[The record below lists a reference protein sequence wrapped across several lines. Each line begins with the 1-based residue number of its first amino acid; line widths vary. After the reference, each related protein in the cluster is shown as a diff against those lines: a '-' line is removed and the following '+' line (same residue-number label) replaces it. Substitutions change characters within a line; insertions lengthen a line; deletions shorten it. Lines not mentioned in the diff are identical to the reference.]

1 MKLTLTQSDLNHALR
16 TVSRAIASRPSH
28 PVLAHVLMAAANGE
42 LRLTAYNLDLGI
54 TTAVVAMV
62 DTAGAIT
69 IPYRLLADIIGRLD
83 PADVVTLLADGDAV
97 TIKTVSGSYKLP
109 GGPSEDY
116 PALPAVEAS
125 GAASVAFEAAVM
137 PAAATDEA
145 KQILNGI
152 HIRVANGVM
161 TQEATDGHRLSIRS
175 YPTAAPDMDLTIP
188 VRNVQ
193 RIDGD
198 VLLTV
203 DKQQAVMVTADGTTI
218 VSRLIDGAYPNVQA
232 LIPTGFAHTLTCDR
246 KQLLHALE
254 RVGCIGDIIKLTAAQ
269 QSLTITAETDA
280 SSGAESITT
289 TGTMP
294 TCAFNVA
301 YMIDGLKTIPGDT
314 VIISANS
321 PTTPVVLTPDGIDGV
336 TYLVMPVQIRA

>member
-1 MKLTLTQSDLNHALR
+1 MIAKAAPKTSKKQSGIYNMKLTLTQSDLNHALR

-28 PVLAHVLMAAANGE
+28 PVLAHVLLAAANGE

-161 TQEATDGHRLSIRS
+161 TQEATDGHRLSIRHTRPLRQIWTS
-175 YPTAAPDMDLTIP
+175 PSRSVTSSALMVMSSLPLTSNRP
-188 VRNVQ
+188 
-193 RIDGD
+193 
-198 VLLTV
+198 
-203 DKQQAVMVTADGTTI
+203 
-218 VSRLIDGAYPNVQA
+218 
-232 LIPTGFAHTLTCDR
+232 
-246 KQLLHALE
+246 
-254 RVGCIGDIIKLTAAQ
+254 
-269 QSLTITAETDA
+269 
-280 SSGAESITT
+280 
-289 TGTMP
+289 
-294 TCAFNVA
+294 
-301 YMIDGLKTIPGDT
+301 
-314 VIISANS
+314 
-321 PTTPVVLTPDGIDGV
+321 
-336 TYLVMPVQIRA
+336 